1 MVTSGFL
8 SNCASQ
14 IYLQIT
20 CAYYTA
26 KSFIMKAFCKLRYL
40 QFEITEK
47 FTQNF
52 VCKQI
57 CSDKYKKNI
66 VCTITCTINCVHILV
81 GYCPF
86 N

>member
-20 CAYYTA
+20 CANCIVELHIYVYHYTA

-47 FTQNF
+47 IYSKFCLQANM
-52 VCKQI
+52 
-57 CSDKYKKNI
+57 
-66 VCTITCTINCVHILV
+66 L
-81 GYCPF
+81 
-86 N
+86 